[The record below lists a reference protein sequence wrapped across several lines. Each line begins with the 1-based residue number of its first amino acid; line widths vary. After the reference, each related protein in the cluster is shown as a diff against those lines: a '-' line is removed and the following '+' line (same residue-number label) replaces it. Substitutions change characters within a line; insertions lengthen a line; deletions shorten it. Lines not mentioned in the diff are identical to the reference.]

1 MNTIIKAI
9 AYAFLLLATMFFV
22 SCSYDDPEKIF
33 SGPIEDISAE
43 KLAKGNQAIY
53 FDDPTESTFYKKVDN
68 NGKRVGKWS
77 KDWPNDRERIQYGLS
92 MTTPYKLIFTNG
104 KAYIVRDY
112 KSSEFGN
119 GLSFVEKIWFFYCS
133 DYAGNYQKL
142 GYACQWDYDK
152 EANSLIFEFKKYKVE
167 KADISGFTLSY
178 ESKPEFEERFK
189 VAYHTVHQFYRKTL
203 SNAQLSD
210 YTLFDSRKEF
220 YLAMLQIMRA
230 ECGDIIEGYGGTVRY
245 NLAAVEDNIM
255 NDRDPSAG
263 AYISSSDK
271 K

>member
-9 AYAFLLLATMFFV
+9 AYAFLLLASMFFV
-22 SCSYDDPEKIF
+22 GCYDDPEKIF

-43 KLAKGNQAIY
+43 KLAKGSQAIY

-77 KDWPNDRERIQYGLS
+77 KDWPDDRERIQVGPNG
-92 MTTPYKLIFTNG
+92 TTPYKLIFTNG

-112 KSSEFGN
+112 KSSLFGED
-119 GLSFVEKIWFFYCS
+119 LSFVEYIWFQYRS
-133 DYAGNYQKL
+133 KYAGKKL
-142 GYACQWDYDK
+142 GYACRWDYDK
-152 EANSLIFEFKKYKVE
+152 GANKLIFEFKEYKVE

-210 YTLFDSRKEF
+210 YRLFDSRKEL

-230 ECGDIIEGYGGTVRY
+230 ECGDIFIGYGERY
-245 NLAAVEDNIM
+245 NLAVVEDNVM